1 MKSRRQ
7 FLADSLRTLTLLGL
21 PIQTATTIVETIVNK
36 AYAGILDSP
45 ENKNSYK
52 LVQILLESAPPRWLF
67 DLPLTPNGNDKF
79 DVGSTNSFGNK
90 LKITGSQVD
99 VIHSSWKSAN
109 GLYVPPVWSLNV
121 PGQASFQSLLNH
133 TLFVRGIDAEIDNHG
148 LNRMRVDQPI
158 IGGTSLT
165 GAVSDTANHPIP
177 GVHVASSAT
186 TFRSDKNKNAIRT
199 NAAVSSSDNPVKRVL
214 SPFLIGGTTFYR
226 KDPGWD
232 SAVGQVLDQFDAY
245 AASIQIP
252 KSSLRENHDK
262 ADALV
267 REGVSSLVS
276 QWAGVYQKYT
286 SLVTTALSPA
296 KGTLP
301 GFFDK
306 AIPVNNTNQRYRLE
320 TGILPAASMTDFRD
334 VTRAGLTM
342 NGLAASFAAAEILL
356 TSGVTSTFT
365 LGFDAVRNIDFGL
378 SAKQAMT
385 NDQHR
390 VGNIAT
396 TVITTLQYRSLLAC
410 LTEFMETSKSAGTWD
425 TTIVQIGSEF
435 NRAPRADG
443 TGSDHGVRGSN
454 MTLISGMF
462 QKAQAIG
469 NILVEPPSTSANYRG
484 TWGVATNYK
493 VGSETRRIRYNDI
506 ARTISA
512 MTGCADI
519 VANGSSLVKPSGSQ
533 WVAINPE
540 AKNVA

>member
-67 DLPLTPNGNDKF
+67 DLPLTPAGNDKF
-79 DVGSTNSFGNK
+79 AVGSTNSFGNK
-90 LKITGSQVD
+90 LKITGNQVD

-121 PGQASFQSLLNH
+121 PGQTPFQSLLNH

-186 TFRSDKNKNAIRT
+186 TFRSDKNKNVIRT
-199 NAAVSSSDNPVKRVL
+199 NTAVSSSDNPVKRVL

-232 SAVGQVLDQFDAY
+232 SAVGQALDQFDAY

-267 REGVSSLVS
+267 REGVSQLVS
-276 QWAGVYQKYT
+276 QWASIYQKYT
-286 SLVTTALSPA
+286 SLVTTALAPA

-301 GFFDK
+301 GYFDK

-320 TGILPAASMTDFRD
+320 TGILPAASLTDFRD
-334 VTRAGLTM
+334 VTRAGLMM

-356 TSGVTSTFT
+356 TSGVTSTFVM
-365 LGFDAVRNIDFGL
+365 GFDAIRNIDFGL

-410 LTEFMETSKSAGTWD
+410 LTEFMETSKTAGTWD
-425 TTIVQIGSEF
+425 STIVQIGSEF

-469 NILVEPPSTSANYRG
+469 NILVAPPSTSSNYLG

-493 VGSETRRIRYNDI
+493 VGNETRRIRYNDI